1 MSKKSLYINGVELL
15 EHKDKYKKP
24 FKVGQLIK
32 SNYENDGEYLHGL
45 SLVLDLVWQ
54 NGRQEW
60 FLHSIH
66 QRTGFLH
73 YTSSCHYAA
82 IEKVR

>member
-1 MSKKSLYINGVELL
+1 MFKKPFNISGVELL
-15 EHKDKYKKP
+15 EHTDKHKKP

-45 SLVLDLVWQ
+45 SLVLDLVWKSPL
-54 NGRQEW
+54 QEW

-66 QRTGFLH
+66 QRTGLLH